1 MSKGKELKHS
11 PKYQSYS
18 NPPLSPSSNPSSKK
32 PSIKTFFPFE
42 SQEPK
47 DFSCLVIQ
55 SIKSKTQVNSP
66 KFISLLN
73 NSSFSSD
80 SHPDLRS
87 FEFELYQKCSDEK
100 IKKLEN
106 ELELKSK
113 RNFYL
118 EEKIKK
124 LENEGKQSQTGSVKE
139 KIIKINELLGKF
151 KQDVQGFK
159 DYSDE
164 VIGFN
169 DWFQRKVFEMMR
181 KLEKFQ
187 GFNSVSM
194 QSKEGNRRSVSLN
207 FDKKDLRFVYLT
219 TETSKLEGI
228 IMKGIQDMQEFYKK
242 KMKNDSAKSLQ
253 IISKL
258 RLELMQQQEENFR
271 LKKNLERANEKLKG
285 MEKRNLELNDELDSV
300 CKENSKII
308 QDYMRIA
315 SGKDRNEFVKEDLDR
330 ETKLSQRAGNG
341 FAGSDL
347 LQKMVKD
354 LEMKNRDL
362 QRMIEKIT
370 KNSGFSEL
378 QKENYEFK
386 CINDDLKDRL
396 RNKEKELS
404 SYSEKIKQLE
414 NSLDTLNKL
423 IAKSKEKHF
432 KLNSETKQL
441 KEQEKRRSI
450 LYTKSDKL
458 SKLQDFPLNP
468 STFQSFIPKFESL
481 CKHLESILIFRQ
493 NLLKTFTFPDE
504 LLVFR
509 EVPIKFIEKTLFY
522 FQILMKVVDYFLSIE
537 SSHKQT
543 ENYIKELELQIYN
556 LQEIN
561 QKDKLK
567 LLSYYLEQETIL
579 INEIDSLQ
587 ISVNHYKSKV
597 RKLKKAKAE
606 SLSQTLSSRNIPS
619 SYHLYSSPHDFP
631 TQSSLIDCTNH
642 PPKSNLIIE
651 KILTP
656 LVTPTKSGPFTELES
671 KVKELSMSASK
682 YKAKTKE
689 LKKEKKEL
697 IEELK
702 DLQFR
707 GKES

>member
-11 PKYQSYS
+11 PKCQSYS
-18 NPPLSPSSNPSSKK
+18 NPPMSPSSNPSKN
-32 PSIKTFFPFE
+32 PSTKTFFPFE

-100 IKKLEN
+100 IKKLEK
-106 ELELKSK
+106 ELQLKSR

-118 EEKIKK
+118 EEKVKQ
-124 LENEGKQSQTGSVKE
+124 LENEGKKAQPGSLKD
-139 KIIKINELLGKF
+139 KITKINELLGKL
-151 KQDVQGFK
+151 KQDFQGFK
-159 DYSDE
+159 DFSDE

-181 KLEKFQ
+181 KVENFQ
-187 GFNSVSM
+187 SFNAVSM

-207 FDKKDLRFVYLT
+207 FDKKDFRFVYLT

-228 IMKGIQDMQEFYKK
+228 IMKGIKDMQEFYKK

-271 LKKNLERANEKLKG
+271 LKKNLERASEKLKG
-285 MEKRNLELNDELDSV
+285 MEKRNCELNEELDSV
-300 CKENSKII
+300 CKENSKMI
-308 QDYMRIA
+308 QDYLRMA
-315 SGKDRNEFVKEDLDR
+315 SAKEKSGSGKEQLDR
-330 ETKLSQRAGNG
+330 VPKVSESCGKGLGE
-341 FAGSDL
+341 SDV
-347 LQKMVKD
+347 LQKYVKD

-370 KNSGFSEL
+370 KNSGLSEL

-386 CINDDLKDRL
+386 CLNDDLKDRL
-396 RNKEKELS
+396 RSKEKELS

-414 NSLDTLNKL
+414 SSLDTLNKL

-450 LYTKSDKL
+450 LYSKSDKL
-458 SKLQDFPLNP
+458 SKLQDFPLNL

-522 FQILMKVVDYFLSIE
+522 FQVLIKVVDYFLSIE
-537 SSHKQT
+537 STQKET
-543 ENYIKELELQIYN
+543 ENYIRELELQIYN

-561 QKDKLK
+561 QNDKLK

-597 RKLKKAKAE
+597 RMMKKAKVK
-606 SLSQTLSSRNIPS
+606 SLSPRNGPS
-619 SYHLYSSPHDFP
+619 FYSMYSSPHTFQ
-631 TQSSLIDCTNH
+631 TQSSLVDCTNH

-656 LVTPTKSGPFTELES
+656 LVTPTKSSSITELEN

-707 GKES
+707 DKES